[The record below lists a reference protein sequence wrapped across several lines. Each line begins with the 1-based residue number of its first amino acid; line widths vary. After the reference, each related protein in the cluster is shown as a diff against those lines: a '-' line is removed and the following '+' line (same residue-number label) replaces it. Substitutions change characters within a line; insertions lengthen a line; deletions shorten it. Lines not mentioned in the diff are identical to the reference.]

1 MESICIEDRK
11 KLTLVGATKVISST
25 NTQAVVEVGGCNVV
39 ITGSEIEVVRLN
51 LENKEVEFSGTIN
64 SLKYVQKTEKTS
76 VFKRLFK

>member
-11 KLTLVGATKVISST
+11 KLTLIGATKVISST

-39 ITGSEIEVVRLN
+39 ITGSNIEVVKLN
-51 LENKEVEFSGTIN
+51 LENKEVVFSGTIN
-64 SLKYVQKTEKTS
+64 SLKYTQKVEKTN

>member
-11 KLTLVGATKVISST
+11 KLTLIGATKVISST

-39 ITGSEIEVVRLN
+39 ITGSDIEVVKLN
-51 LENKEVEFSGTIN
+51 LENKEVVFSGTIN
-64 SLKYVQKTEKTS
+64 SLKYTQKVEKTN

>member
-11 KLTLVGATKVISST
+11 KLTLIGATKVISST

-39 ITGSEIEVVRLN
+39 ITGSDIEVVKLN
-51 LENKEVEFSGTIN
+51 LENKEVVFSGTIN
-64 SLKYVQKTEKTS
+64 SLKYTQKAEKTN